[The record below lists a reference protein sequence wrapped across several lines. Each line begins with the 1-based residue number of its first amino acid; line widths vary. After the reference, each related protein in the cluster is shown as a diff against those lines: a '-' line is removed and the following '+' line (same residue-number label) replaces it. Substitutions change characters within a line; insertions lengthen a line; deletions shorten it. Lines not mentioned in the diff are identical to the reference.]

1 MRDFMKAVMKEVL
14 QLQVVTVG
22 FLLAAFMAILALQ
35 LGAAFG
41 ASCFSLLLKSGLFYQ
56 LAISRVAAPRAQF
69 IKAADYY
76 PAFRSCMQSGRRCI
90 GSSDHWKK
98 NTSTAAYLSNSN
110 ILLDDI

>member
-1 MRDFMKAVMKEVL
+1 MKEVL

-56 LAISRVAAPRAQF
+56 LAISQVAAPRAQF

-98 NTSTAAYLSNSN
+98 NTSTAAYLSNPN
-110 ILLDDI
+110 ILLDDIR